1 MSTFQ
6 LPINSAT
13 ELAERIIPEFSLLTL
28 MVQTGRQLPEKT
40 VVGEEVSLILNYPE
54 LSPKPVSLRANI
66 ALCFEAKQAKG
77 WIAVSLSSEQ
87 QALIHH
93 INYLCRHH
101 RSDYG
106 KLFEQLIT
114 ELCHSH

>member
-6 LPINSAT
+6 LHINSAT

-28 MVQTGRQLPEKT
+28 MIETGTLLPEDP
-40 VVGEEVSLILNYPE
+40 VVGEDVSLILIYPE
-54 LSPKPVSLRANI
+54 LSAKPVNLRANI
-66 ALCFEAKQAKG
+66 ALCLEAKQAKG
-77 WIAVSLSSEQ
+77 WIAVTLSPEQ
-87 QALIHH
+87 QALTHH

-114 ELCHSH
+114 EFCHSH